1 MGFFQGV
8 AKAYGEIS
16 SEKREERL
24 LKGQKEEREAEREE
38 NRRQQIEDRD
48 LAIKARR
55 AETLAALGLKRS
67 SAGAKASEYALA
79 PKALATYLGEYAET
93 PEGKAWLQTAIASP
107 DGAQMALDAITS
119 SKRTLSPEEV
129 VNGITIVGQPGSAGI
144 IEMPNIEEIDVSDDE
159 AYAEAMSSLL
169 PPGTPKSQIVI
180 SGSVKDEYS
189 PADVNLAKEEFK
201 TATQNAARESLKGLP
216 EAERQNHPTMTLLNN
231 AAAGDEDAA
240 YQINQK
246 FSGHAAYEL
255 KDNPYF
261 PAIGAIPGVRKG
273 IQMNEGLKQ
282 MLKGD
287 EISDEVRQ
295 TILTLHPYLAEE
307 D

>member
-1 MGFFQGV
+1 MSFFQGV
-8 AKAYGEIS
+8 AKAYGEIQDR
-16 SEKREERL
+16 SEREGVR
-24 LKGQKEEREAEREE
+24 KEEREARKTERAET
-38 NRRQQIEDRD
+38 RGWQVEDRN

-55 AETLAALGLKRS
+55 IENLAALELKRRAS
-67 SAGAKASEYALA
+67 GTKASEYALA

-93 PEGKAWLQTAIASP
+93 PEGKSWLQTAIASP

-129 VNGITIVGQPGSAGI
+129 VSGITIVGRPGNAGI

-189 PADVNLAKEEFK
+189 PADVNLAIEQYK
-201 TATQNAARESLKGLP
+201 TSTQKAARESIQGLP
-216 EAERQNHPTMTLLNN
+216 EAERQNHPTFLLLDK
-231 AAAGDEDAA
+231 AANGDEDAI

-246 FSGHAAYEL
+246 FAGQAAYEL
-255 KDNPYF
+255 KDNPYL
-261 PAIGAIPGVRKG
+261 PALGVVPEIKYWTQVNDKISGWLSNPELSEEKRAILLEQYPWLGG
-273 IQMNEGLKQ
+273 E
-282 MLKGD
+282 
-287 EISDEVRQ
+287 
-295 TILTLHPYLAEE
+295 
-307 D
+307 